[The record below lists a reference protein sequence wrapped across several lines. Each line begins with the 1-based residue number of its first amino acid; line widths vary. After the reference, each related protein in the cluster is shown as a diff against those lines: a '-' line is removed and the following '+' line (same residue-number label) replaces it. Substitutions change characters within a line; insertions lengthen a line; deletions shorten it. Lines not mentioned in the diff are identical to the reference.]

1 MQDNKQEKS
10 LVKRNISLYL
20 SSKGITPYEFYKESG
35 TTRGILGQNNG
46 ISEDNIS
53 RFLAYAPDVNVGW
66 LLTGEGNMLKSE
78 SDAHNTPPNT
88 PPAVAATCPPN
99 EGAPYYDVEFQ
110 GGFADSFNDQT
121 IYPDRHIY
129 IPGFERVQVWCN
141 ISGHSMEPRI
151 GHQDIIGLRQCLVQD
166 IQFGKIYAVVLK
178 SKRTVKI
185 LRKSNNP
192 QMLRYVP
199 INDKEFDEQ
208 EFPITDIIRI
218 FEVLGG
224 VAKFF

>member
-1 MQDNKQEKS
+1 MQENKQEKS

-20 SSKGITPYEFYKESG
+20 FSKGITPYEFYKESG

-78 SDAHNTPPNT
+78 SDTHESVSSTEQPSSS
-88 PPAVAATCPPN
+88 N

-178 SKRTVKI
+178 TKRTVKI

-208 EFPITDIIRI
+208 EFPITDIISI

>member
-1 MQDNKQEKS
+1 MILDRIKEYIDHKGISIAAFERSVGMSNASFSKS
-10 LVKRNISLYL
+10 LKNKGGIGSDKIENIL
-20 SSKGITPYEFYKESG
+20 SIYTELSP
-35 TTRGILGQNNG
+35 N
-46 ISEDNIS
+46 
-53 RFLAYAPDVNVGW
+53 W
-66 LLTGEGNMLKSE
+66 LLTGKGNMLKSE
-78 SDAHNTPPNT
+78 SDIRESVSSAEQSSSS
-88 PPAVAATCPPN
+88 N

-110 GGFADSFNDQT
+110 GGFTDSFNDQT
-121 IYPDRHIY
+121 IYPERHIY

-151 GHQDIIGLRQCLVQD
+151 GHQDIIGLRQCQVQD

-178 SKRTVKI
+178 TKRTVKI

-208 EFPITDIIRI
+208 EFPITDIINI

>member
-1 MQDNKQEKS
+1 
-10 LVKRNISLYL
+10 
-20 SSKGITPYEFYKESG
+20 
-35 TTRGILGQNNG
+35 
-46 ISEDNIS
+46 
-53 RFLAYAPDVNVGW
+53 
-66 LLTGEGNMLKSE
+66 MLKSE
-78 SDAHNTPPNT
+78 SDTHELVSSTEQAISS
-88 PPAVAATCPPN
+88 N

-110 GGFADSFNDQT
+110 GGFTDSFNDQT

-178 SKRTVKI
+178 TKRTVKI

-208 EFPITDIIRI
+208 EFPITDIINI

>member
-1 MQDNKQEKS
+1 MILERIKEYIDQKGISIAAFERSVGMSNASFSKS
-10 LVKRNISLYL
+10 LK
-20 SSKGITPYEFYKESG
+20 
-35 TTRGILGQNNG
+35 NNG
-46 ISEDNIS
+46 SIGSDKIENILS
-53 RFLAYAPDVNVGW
+53 VYAELSPEW
-66 LLTGEGNMLKSE
+66 LFTGEGNMLKSE
-78 SDAHNTPPNT
+78 SDAHDT
-88 PPAVAATCPPN
+88 PPAVAATCSPDK
-99 EGAPYYDVEFQ
+99 GAPYYDVEFQ

-178 SKRTVKI
+178 TKRTVKI

-208 EFPITDIIRI
+208 EFPITDIINI

>member
-1 MQDNKQEKS
+1 MQENKQEKS

-78 SDAHNTPPNT
+78 SDTHESVSSTEQPSSS
-88 PPAVAATCPPN
+88 N

-178 SKRTVKI
+178 TKRTVKI

-208 EFPITDIIRI
+208 EFPITDIINI

>member
-1 MQDNKQEKS
+1 MILERIKEYIDQKGISIAAFERSVGMSNASFSKS
-10 LVKRNISLYL
+10 LK
-20 SSKGITPYEFYKESG
+20 
-35 TTRGILGQNNG
+35 NNG
-46 ISEDNIS
+46 SIGSDKIENILS
-53 RFLAYAPDVNVGW
+53 VYTELSPKW
-66 LLTGEGNMLKSE
+66 LFTGEGNMLKSE
-78 SDAHNTPPNT
+78 SDAHDTPPV
-88 PPAVAATCPPN
+88 VAATCSPY

-110 GGFADSFNDQT
+110 GGFTDSFNDQT

-178 SKRTVKI
+178 TKRTVKI
-185 LRKSNNP
+185 IRKSNDP

-208 EFPITDIIRI
+208 EFPITDIINI

>member
-1 MQDNKQEKS
+1 MILERIKEYIDQKGISIAAFERSVGMSNASFSKS
-10 LVKRNISLYL
+10 LK
-20 SSKGITPYEFYKESG
+20 
-35 TTRGILGQNNG
+35 NNG
-46 ISEDNIS
+46 SIGSDKIENILS
-53 RFLAYAPDVNVGW
+53 IYTELSPKW
-66 LLTGEGNMLKSE
+66 LFTGEGNMLKSE
-78 SDAHNTPPNT
+78 SDAHDTL
-88 PPAVAATCPPN
+88 PAVAATCSPN

-178 SKRTVKI
+178 TKRTVKI

-208 EFPITDIIRI
+208 EFPITDIINV

>member
-1 MQDNKQEKS
+1 M
-10 LVKRNISLYL
+10 

>member
-1 MQDNKQEKS
+1 MQENKQEKS

-78 SDAHNTPPNT
+78 SDTHESVSSTEQPSSS
-88 PPAVAATCPPN
+88 N

-178 SKRTVKI
+178 TKRTVKI

-208 EFPITDIIRI
+208 EFPITDIISI

>member
-1 MQDNKQEKS
+1 MQENKQEKS

-78 SDAHNTPPNT
+78 SDTHELVSSTEQPISS
-88 PPAVAATCPPN
+88 N

-110 GGFADSFNDQT
+110 GGFTDSFNDQT

-208 EFPITDIIRI
+208 EFPITDIINI

>member
-1 MQDNKQEKS
+1 MQENKQEKS

-78 SDAHNTPPNT
+78 SDTHELVSSTEQPSSS
-88 PPAVAATCPPN
+88 N
-99 EGAPYYDVEFQ
+99 EGTPYYDVEFQ
-110 GGFADSFNDQT
+110 GGFTDSFNDQT

-178 SKRTVKI
+178 TKRTVKI

-208 EFPITDIIRI
+208 EFPITDIINI

>member
-78 SDAHNTPPNT
+78 SDAHNT